1 LYEKG
6 SNVLS
11 KATKPLSSVKEIFKN
26 PIVKGATKALGP
38 ILALATSIG
47 GVYSTIQDAK
57 TQKAAG
63 EKVDEGNLGKEI
75 IKTAAYPIAN
85 LLTNLIPGVGT
96 AISLSDGILGAF
108 GLSPIKFITD
118 NLIDL
123 FPDDAF
129 SGLGKLA
136 LGDNK
141 TSTTNLSNNK
151 TLTTN
156 LSNNKTS
163 TTNLSNNKT
172 STTNLSKK
180 ISPTESLTPMKNGA
194 VISSPTPALIGEKGT
209 EIALPLEKAPG
220 IIAKTIEQSPSL
232 VPFNNQSSNTPS
244 YTTNNGKMEQI
255 MSSILDTLNQ
265 INSKEGI
272 INLDGSKVG
281 TGLVMTNF
289 RS

>member
-1 LYEKG
+1 M
-6 SNVLS
+6 
-11 KATKPLSSVKEIFKN
+11 
-26 PIVKGATKALGP
+26 
-38 ILALATSIG
+38 
-47 GVYSTIQDAK
+47 
-57 TQKAAG
+57 
-63 EKVDEGNLGKEI
+63 
-75 IKTAAYPIAN
+75 
-85 LLTNLIPGVGT
+85 LTNLIPGVGT
-96 AISLSDGILGAF
+96 AISLSDGTLGAF

-136 LGDNK
+136 LG
-141 TSTTNLSNNK
+141 NNE

-156 LSNNKTS
+156 LS
-163 TTNLSNNKT
+163 
-172 STTNLSKK
+172 KK
-180 ISPTESLTPMKNGA
+180 VSPTESLTPMKNGA
-194 VISSPTPALIGEKGT
+194 VVSSPTPALIGEKGT